1 MDKHLHRHACRTS
14 TQADRRDRPTPKIS
28 CQHQC
33 SEHYRINVRS
43 TVWFS
48 QDVLHHYRTNVW
60 PKVAAIVASHSN
72 QTSAPRIILEGSALW
87 PGFVTSL
94 DFNRVAALWLTA
106 SEELFRQRIHQ
117 ESRSSYP
124 GPSFERTMV
133 DKFPERTLVYNAKM
147 TERLPVGLISSSW
160 TLSQS
165 RCGRANR
172 KVPVN
177 TQNGPSKPGW
187 LAFAYADYAD
197 EVSRTAHRIYGR
209 QNYADHCSFPS
220 FTTRH
225 SPEIT
230 DKLRD
235 VPRCPGVGITPPAI

>member
-1 MDKHLHRHACRTS
+1 MW
-14 TQADRRDRPTPKIS
+14 
-28 CQHQC
+28 
-33 SEHYRINVRS
+33 RS
-43 TVWFS
+43 TMLSPLSADQLFE
-48 QDVLHHYRTNVW
+48 DVLHHYRTNVW

-117 ESRSSYP
+117 ESRYHSR
-124 GPSFERTMV
+124 PSFERTMV

-147 TERLPVGLISSSW
+147 TEVASRLDFILVDV
-160 TLSQS
+160 SQS
-165 RCGRANR
+165 NVAELTERCLSTLRTDHR
-172 KVPVN
+172 QVSERSPTRLREVWTK
-177 TQNGPSKPGW
+177 
-187 LAFAYADYAD
+187 YIADQAKSSD
-197 EVSRTAHRIYGR
+197 TPI
-209 QNYADHCSFPS
+209 HCSFPS